1 MRAASFLKNGISDLY
16 RLSRELLT
24 GESGSGDVAL
34 PEERSCM
41 KQPSKPTRMQ
51 KELIA
56 ENRLNPENWMVVF
69 ESKDTL
75 EIISKRT
82 AMRKILEKPVVRRGR
97 K

>member
-1 MRAASFLKNGISDLY
+1 
-16 RLSRELLT
+16 
-24 GESGSGDVAL
+24 
-34 PEERSCM
+34 
-41 KQPSKPTRMQ
+41 MQ

-69 ESKDTL
+69 ESKDSL

>member
-1 MRAASFLKNGISDLY
+1 
-16 RLSRELLT
+16 
-24 GESGSGDVAL
+24 
-34 PEERSCM
+34 M

-69 ESKDTL
+69 ESKDSL

-82 AMRKILEKPVVRRGR
+82 AMRKILEKPVARRGR